1 MGKTSDENQAF
12 FLFMNRYLF
21 FVHTISFFDG
31 RLSNTTSESDVFFSS
46 LRVFCIWKD
55 YLFSVRKRK
64 GDVKNDR

>member
-1 MGKTSDENQAF
+1 
-12 FLFMNRYLF
+12 MNRYLF